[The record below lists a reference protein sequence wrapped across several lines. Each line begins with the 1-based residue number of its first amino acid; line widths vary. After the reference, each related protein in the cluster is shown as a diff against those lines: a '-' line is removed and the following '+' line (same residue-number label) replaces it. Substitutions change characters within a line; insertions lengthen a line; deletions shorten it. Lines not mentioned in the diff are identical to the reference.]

1 MDQLPIFANSE
12 SLIAAILQDHSTGQ
26 VLMLGWMNQEAY
38 ERTLATKRVTFWSRS
53 RNQIWIKG
61 ESSGNYQ
68 DVVSIEIDCDRDAL
82 LIKVKSHGP
91 ACHTGEQSCF
101 HESID

>member
-1 MDQLPIFANSE
+1 MDQVPIFANSE

>member
-1 MDQLPIFANSE
+1 MDQVPIFANSE
-12 SLIAAILQDHSTGQ
+12 SLIAAILQDHSTGR

>member
-1 MDQLPIFANSE
+1 MDQVPIFANSE
-12 SLIAAILQDHSTGQ
+12 SLISAILQDHATGQ